1 VISRDGSMSSGLPA
15 VTLVMT
21 TYFPDK
27 RRKKVAEKTLRS
39 WQRHLKYQGE
49 LRLHVA
55 DDGSKFSFRPEHY
68 WRGEISRSYQFRKG
82 VGASLNRGF
91 RQGFEVSP
99 LVLYAV
105 DDWSLVWPLDITT
118 WAQVL
123 MARSDVGMVRL
134 GPPHPNIRGEVQ
146 VYSEDWRS
154 WGLRLERYAYAFGH
168 RPALYHRRMIDAYG
182 WFEESVT
189 ALECEKI
196 YAERFARTKGPDI
209 ILSLSSPWF
218 HMPEES
224 LSAVLP
230 QEE

>member
-1 VISRDGSMSSGLPA
+1 MKNESPVIT
-15 VTLVMT
+15 VVMT
-21 TYFPDK
+21 TYFPTVQ
-27 RRKKVAEKTLRS
+27 RKEVAEKTLRS
-39 WQRHLKYQGE
+39 WQRYLKYDGE

-55 DDGSKFSFRPEHY
+55 DDGSDIPFHPALY
-68 WRGEISRSYQFRKG
+68 WQGEITRSYRRRKG

-105 DDWSLVWPLDITT
+105 DDWSLVEPLDLTT
-118 WAQVL
+118 WARVL
-123 MARSDVGMVRL
+123 EMRSDVGMVRL
-134 GPPHPNIRGEVQ
+134 GPPHPNIRGEVR

-168 RPALYHRRMIDAYG
+168 RPALYHRRMIEAYG
-182 WFEESVT
+182 WFKEGVT
-189 ALECEKI
+189 ALECEKA
-196 YAERFARTKGPDI
+196 YAEQFAHAKGPDI
-209 ILSLSSPWF
+209 VLSLSSPWF

-224 LSAVLP
+224 LSAVVP